1 MDYILIAYYTSHDE
15 AEQAAKILGLRL
27 HEYTIGRETADM
39 DTEVWPL
46 YKINRFNID

>member
-15 AEQAAKILGLRL
+15 AEQAAKELGLRF
-27 HEYTIGRETADM
+27 HEYTIGRETAEM